1 MRVILASDHRGY
13 GMKEEIK
20 KWLKEKDIEFFD
32 EGCFSEESCDYPDYS
47 IKAAEKVSKGE
58 FDLGLFFCH
67 TGQGMVISANKVKG
81 VRAALVFKSEIGK
94 LSKEHNN
101 ANVLCFPA
109 GYIDLDEVKSAILGW
124 IEAEFKEERHK
135 RRIEKIKK
143 YEEITSNKAKG

>member
-1 MRVILASDHRGY
+1 MKVILVADHRGY
-13 GMKEEIK
+13 KMKETIK
-20 KWLKEKDIEFFD
+20 EWLKEEGIEFID
-32 EGCFSEESCDYPDYS
+32 GGCNSEESCDYPDYS

-81 VRAALVFKSEIGK
+81 VRAVLVFKSEIGK

-109 GYIDLDEVKSAILGW
+109 GYIELDEVKSAILGW
-124 IEAEFKEERHK
+124 IESEFKEERHK
-135 RRIEKIKK
+135 RRVKKIEE
-143 YEEITSNKAKG
+143 YERK